1 MTRTLVHLVRHGEVE
16 NPGRVLYG
24 RMPGYHL
31 SARGRAMADRL
42 AEYFEGHDLAAVT
55 ASPMERAQET
65 AEPTARAHGVPVRT
79 DSRLLEAGNHF
90 EGSTI
95 GSNPRQLLHPKYW
108 GLLVN
113 PFRPSWGESYT
124 SIATRM
130 MEAVEAAR
138 EFASGHEIVLVS
150 HELCVWTA
158 RSYVEGRRLWHDPRR
173 RECALASVTTLTYHD
188 DTLASVA
195 YAEPCADL

>member
-16 NPGRVLYG
+16 NPDRVLYG

-42 AEYFEGHDLAAVT
+42 VDHFDGRDLAAVT

-65 AEPTARAHGVPVRT
+65 ARPTAAAHGVPVRT

-113 PFRPSWGESYT
+113 PFAPSWGESYT
-124 SIATRM
+124 AIARRM

-138 EFASGHEIVLVS
+138 QFASGREIMLVS

-158 RSYVEGRRLWHDPRR
+158 RSHLEGRHLWHDPRR

-188 DTLASVA
+188 DTLASVT

>member
-16 NPGRVLYG
+16 NPDRVLYG

-31 SARGRAMADRL
+31 SQRGRAMADCL

-65 AEPTARAHGVPVRT
+65 AEPTARAHGVSVRS
-79 DSRLLEAGNHF
+79 DARLLEAGNHF

-108 GLLVN
+108 GLIVN
-113 PFRPSWGESYT
+113 PFLPSWGESY
-124 SIATRM
+124 SAIAARM
-130 MEAVEAAR
+130 MDAIEAAR
-138 EFASGHEIVLVS
+138 VFAEGREIMLVS

-158 RSYVEGRRLWHDPRR
+158 RSHVEGRSLWHDPRK
-173 RECALASVTTLTYHD
+173 RECALGSVTTLAYHD
-188 DTLASVA
+188 DALTSVT
-195 YAEPCADL
+195 YSEPCGDL